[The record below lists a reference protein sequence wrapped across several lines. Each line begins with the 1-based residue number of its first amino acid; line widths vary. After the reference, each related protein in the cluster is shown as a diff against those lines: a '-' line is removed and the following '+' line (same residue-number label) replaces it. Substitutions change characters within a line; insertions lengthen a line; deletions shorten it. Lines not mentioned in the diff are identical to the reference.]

1 MRTKNQATRDRLYA
15 VLAREGTLGAA
26 TLAARVGVS
35 VATLH
40 RLLAEAGGHVVAAGR
55 ARRARY
61 ALRRPLRGNLA
72 GLPLLEVDADG
83 RASDVGALAAVYPEG
98 TWIDLSSSGWP
109 VPEASRDGWWMGLPY
124 PFHDM
129 RPQGYMGRQFA
140 RSQHDA
146 LGVPFDPNAW
156 TDDDVL
162 VVLSRLGHDLGGS
175 LILGDASAER
185 WMAGRMTPPTPLR
198 ANRVAAG
205 YAALAETAIAAGVAG
220 SSAAGEFPKFTAL
233 RELSGSATPHVIV
246 KFSGAD
252 GSAAVRRWSDL
263 LVSEHLA
270 LEVAAT
276 LPGVASASSRIV
288 QAAGRTFLEVER
300 FDRHGLHGRS
310 RLASLETLNAALLGA
325 ASTDWPVLAERLATA
340 GLVSADDVDRI
351 RHLWW
356 FGRLIANTD
365 MHLGNLGFRPVGTL
379 ALAPTYDMVP
389 MLYAPLAG
397 GEVPAR
403 TFDPPLPLPAV
414 RACWV
419 TACAAAI
426 AFWSRAA
433 KDARASEPFRAICAS
448 NAARLSDIAARV

>member
-1 MRTKNQATRDRLYA
+1 MRTKNQASRDRLYA

-26 TLAARVGVS
+26 TLATRVGVS

-40 RLLAEAGGHVVAAGR
+40 RLLAEAGSHVVVAGR

-72 GLPLLEVDADG
+72 DLPLLEIDSDG
-83 RASDVGALAAVYPEG
+83 RASEVGTLATVYPER
-98 TWIDLSSSGWP
+98 TWLDLASSGWP

-140 RSQHDA
+140 RSEHVT
-146 LGVPFDPNAW
+146 LGVPSDPNAW
-156 TDDDVL
+156 SDDDVL
-162 VVLSRLGHDLGGS
+162 VVLSRLGHDLSGS

-185 WMAGRMTPPTPLR
+185 WMAGKMSPPEPLR

-205 YAALAETAIAAGVAG
+205 YAALAETAISTGVAG
-220 SSAAGEFPKFTAL
+220 SIAAGEFPKFTAL
-233 RELSGSATPHVIV
+233 RELSGTVTPHVIV

-252 GSAAVRRWSDL
+252 GSAAVTRWSDL
-263 LVSEHLA
+263 LVCEHLA
-270 LEVAAT
+270 LEAAAT

-310 RLASLETLNAALLGA
+310 RLVSLETLNAALIGA
-325 ASTDWPVLAERLATA
+325 SSTDWPVLLERLATA
-340 GLVSADDVDRI
+340 GLLSAGDVDRI

-365 MHLGNLGFRPVGTL
+365 MHLGNLGFRPAGTL

-397 GEVPAR
+397 GEVPTR
-403 TFDPPLPLPAV
+403 TFDPPLPLPSVQAYWV
-414 RACWV
+414 AAC
-419 TACAAAI
+419 TAAI
-426 AFWSRAA
+426 LFWTLAA
-433 KDARASEPFRAICAS
+433 KDARVSEVFRAICAS